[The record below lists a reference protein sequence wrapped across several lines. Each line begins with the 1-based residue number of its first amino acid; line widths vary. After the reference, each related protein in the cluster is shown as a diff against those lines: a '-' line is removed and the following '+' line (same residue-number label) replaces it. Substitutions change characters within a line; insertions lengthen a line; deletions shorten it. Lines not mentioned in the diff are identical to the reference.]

1 MKLKPFLILNEEV
14 EEALLK
20 NQAVVALE
28 STIITHGL
36 PYPQN
41 VEMAKQ
47 VEAIIRQH
55 GAIPATIAFL
65 KGKIH
70 VGLNSEQ
77 LTQLATSQPVEKISR
92 RDIAFVLAKNLS
104 GGTTVATTMWVASEV
119 GIPVFA
125 TGGIGGVHRKA
136 ESTFD
141 ISSDLEE
148 FTRSPV
154 AVVSAGA
161 KAILDLPKTLE
172 YLETKGVP
180 VIGFKTKEF
189 PAFYYAKTGLSLK
202 TSVDTIQELAKVI
215 DLHRQ
220 VDAQGGVLIANPIPE
235 AFALE
240 ASFIETLIQ
249 QAVEEAEQQ
258 HIKGYALTPFLLSR
272 IKALTLGES
281 VESNLQLVFHNAE
294 VAAKVAVA
302 LKQIR

>member
-1 MKLKPFLILNEEV
+1 
-14 EEALLK
+14 
-20 NQAVVALE
+20 
-28 STIITHGL
+28 
-36 PYPQN
+36 
-41 VEMAKQ
+41 
-47 VEAIIRQH
+47 
-55 GAIPATIAFL
+55 
-65 KGKIH
+65 
-70 VGLNSEQ
+70 
-77 LTQLATSQPVEKISR
+77 
-92 RDIAFVLAKNLS
+92 
-104 GGTTVATTMWVASEV
+104 MWVASEV
-119 GIPVFA
+119 GVPVFA

-202 TSVDTIQELAKVI
+202 TSVETIQELARVI

-220 VDAQGGVLIANPIPE
+220 VDGQGGVLIANPIPE

-240 ASFIETLIQ
+240 ASSIETLIQ

-258 HIKGYALTPFLLSR
+258 HIKGYALTPFLTFSYKSTHTR
-272 IKALTLGES
+272 
-281 VESNLQLVFHNAE
+281 
-294 VAAKVAVA
+294 
-302 LKQIR
+302 

>member
-41 VEMAKQ
+41 VEMARQ

-119 GIPVFA
+119 GVPVFA

-202 TSVDTIQELAKVI
+202 TSVETIQELARVI

-220 VDAQGGVLIANPIPE
+220 VDGQGGVLIANPIPE

-240 ASFIETLIQ
+240 ASSIETLIQ

-272 IKALTLGES
+272 IKALTQGES

-302 LKQIR
+302 LKQIH

>member
-41 VEMAKQ
+41 VEMARQ

-180 VIGFKTKEF
+180 VIGFKTNEF

-202 TSVDTIQELAKVI
+202 TSVDTIQELARVI

-220 VDAQGGVLIANPIPE
+220 VDGQGGVLIANPIPE

-240 ASFIETLIQ
+240 ASSIETLIQ

-272 IKALTLGES
+272 MKALTQGES

-302 LKQIR
+302 LKQIH

>member
-41 VEMAKQ
+41 VEMARQ

-180 VIGFKTKEF
+180 VIGFKTNEF

-220 VDAQGGVLIANPIPE
+220 VDGQGGVLIANPIPE

-240 ASFIETLIQ
+240 ASSIETLIQ

-272 IKALTLGES
+272 MKALTQGES

-302 LKQIR
+302 LKQIH